1 MLLCRFRC
9 VQHLLRHAATI
20 LNRRLVRLTRPSPR
34 PPNVDTAADL
44 TRSKRALMAENALLR
59 QQLLVL
65 RRQVAQP
72 KLSPIDRVRLVLLA
86 AVTSGWKQTLLIVQP
101 ETLLRWHRQG
111 FRLVWKTR
119 SGRARRTPR
128 IPEETVTVIRRMA
141 AENPLWGAERIRGEL
156 LKLDIHGSKRTV
168 QKSMRSTRP
177 RQRTGQTWR
186 TFLHHHAHE
195 ISRLRLPPG
204 DRSLL
209 SVALRILHS

>member
-9 VQHLLRHAATI
+9 VQHLLRHAATT
-20 LNRRLVRLTRPSPR
+20 LNRSLVRLTRPSPR
-34 PPNVDTAADL
+34 PLIVDTAADL

-72 KLSPIDRVRLVLLA
+72 KLSPIDRCHLVLLA

-111 FRLVWKTR
+111 FRLFWKTR
-119 SGRARRTPR
+119 SGRAPRTPR
-128 IPEETVTVIRRMA
+128 IPEETVTLIRRMA

-156 LKLDIHGSKRTV
+156 LKLDIHVSKRTA
-168 QKSMRSTRP
+168 QKYMRSTRP

-186 TFLHHHAHE
+186 TFLHNHVHGA
-195 ISRLRLPPG
+195 P
-204 DRSLL
+204 RS
-209 SVALRILHS
+209 A